1 MIETLI
7 RRAESYSQWRNWP
20 RIIYDINIDTE
31 GYTFQLPSMGNGTYY
46 TVDWG
51 DGIIQSVPNNTQVQH
66 KTYTPGNYQITVF
79 NQKATSIGSW
89 LSVNSKPKIYQARFE
104 GIHSTLKSLDLSNG
118 KITSIDLSPVP
129 NLTSLTLS
137 STQITSIDL
146 SPVPNLTSLTMTDT
160 PLKEPLNLSVVPNL
174 TTINVYRSWYV
185 NNELDISQCSKLKNV
200 SVCQGNNLGKAAKI
214 KTFFRLTN
222 GALDPTSVGSFLN
235 RTTRVGTGYY
245 GGPGIAGSLYTED
258 GQEITATHVIRMY
271 ANKVQ
276 EESLFD
282 YPMGICS
289 SNQILTKDQTRDMY
303 DDILIL
309 GYKSVLRDMNVYYT
323 YPYAPLQ
330 KMTTPQ
336 QTVGLSGSP
345 TVVNATKILIT
356 CNKDAD
362 FFICT
367 TPTYAYSIDGR
378 HRFLYNNG
386 NIEYKGVT
394 VQVQEETEESVTYVI
409 SNWGITS
416 NNAGNA
422 SISLLLYENV
432 YSNDIDQYTSKIE
445 SFTKITE

>member
-7 RRAESYSQWRNWP
+7 RRTESYPQWRNWP

-51 DGIIQSVPNNTQVQH
+51 DGVIQSVPLNTQVQH

-79 NQKATSIGSW
+79 NQRSTSIGSW

-129 NLTSLTLS
+129 NLTSLT
-137 STQITSIDL
+137 
-146 SPVPNLTSLTMTDT
+146 MTNT

-174 TTINVYRSWYV
+174 TKINVYRSWHID
-185 NNELDISQCSKLKNV
+185 NELDISQCSKLKSV
-200 SVCQGNNLGKAAKI
+200 SVCQGNNLNKEAKI
-214 KTFFRLTN
+214 KTFFRLMN
-222 GALDPTSVGSFLN
+222 GVLDPTSVGYFLN
-235 RTTRVGTGYY
+235 RTTLVGKGYY
-245 GGPGIAGSLYTED
+245 NGPGIAGSLYTVD
-258 GQEITATHVIRMY
+258 GKEITAAHIIHMY
-271 ANKVQ
+271 SNKVQ

-323 YPYAPLQ
+323 SPYAPLQ

-345 TVVNATKILIT
+345 TVVNASKILIT

-367 TPTYAYSIDGR
+367 TPAYAYSIDGR
-378 HRFLYNNG
+378 HRFLYKNG

-394 VQVQEETEESVTYVI
+394 VQVQEETEKSVTYVI

-422 SISLLLYENV
+422 AINLLLYENV
-432 YSNDIDQYTSKIE
+432 YSNDINPYASKIE

>member
-7 RRAESYSQWRNWP
+7 RRTESYPQWKNWP

-51 DGIIQSVPNNTQVQH
+51 DGIIQPVPTNTQVQH

-79 NQKATSIGSW
+79 NQRGTSIGSW
-89 LSVNSKPKIYQARFE
+89 LSVDSKPKIYQVRFE
-104 GIHSTLKSLDLSNG
+104 GLHPTLKSLDLS
-118 KITSIDLSPVP
+118 KSKLTSIDLSPVP
-129 NLTSLTLS
+129 NLTSLT
-137 STQITSIDL
+137 I
-146 SPVPNLTSLTMTDT
+146 TDT
-160 PLKEPLNLSVVPNL
+160 PLKESLNLSVVPNL
-174 TTINVYRSWYV
+174 ITINVRRSWHIA
-185 NNELDISQCSKLKNV
+185 NELDISQCTKLKSV
-200 SVCQGNNLGKAAKI
+200 SVCQGNDLGKAAKI
-214 KTFFRLTN
+214 KTFFRLID
-222 GALDPTSVGSFLN
+222 GVLDPTSVGSFLN
-235 RTTRVGTGYY
+235 RTTLVGKGYY

-282 YPMGICS
+282 YPLGICS

-309 GYKSVLRDMNVYYT
+309 GYKSVLRDMNVCYT

-345 TVVNATKILIT
+345 TVVNAAKILIT

-422 SISLLLYENV
+422 SIALLLYENV
-432 YSNDIDQYTSKIE
+432 YSNDINPYTSKIE